1 MKLPLYRLLISL
13 VLLLSTSIHADAWE
27 WSYFVGDPV
36 NFTTKTLTLDE
47 VTQLRVRDIKRRLVR
62 QHGYGA
68 DEVARVL
75 DKKELIEALAFEEH
89 KIRQKELEQVKRNL
103 VWKGIFTALLVA
115 AITLFWPL
123 LRHLWE
129 VASINFIVYTDRKRF
144 EAQRCW
150 DYRSVQ
156 GCVIV
161 LLMGVL
167 DLAQLWMT
175 VSILLSWFT
184 TSRYFFPMP
193 NLSIRPAALM
203 GGPISQGPLA
213 GYGINLAPMALSWA
227 FRFVHARLEGF
238 VGLALKSAQKRQ
250 KKQQRAKETPEERA
264 ARKSAKHA
272 AREAAQQQ
280 ASQKMQEPDVRPLT
294 ADEIREAAA
303 LAAERRRSVIES
315 NTALDDLD

>member
-1 MKLPLYRLLISL
+1 MKLPLCSLLISL
-13 VLLLSTSIHADAWE
+13 LLLLSNAIHTYAWE
-27 WSYFVGDPV
+27 WSDLVGDPV
-36 NFTTKTLTLDE
+36 NFTTKTLTLDQ

-68 DEVARVL
+68 DEVGRVL
-75 DKKELIEALAFEEH
+75 DKKELIETLAFEEH

-103 VWKGIFTALLVA
+103 VWKGIFTAMLVA
-115 AITLFWPL
+115 SITLFWPL

-129 VASINFIVYTDRKRF
+129 VASINFVVYSDRKRF

-150 DYRSVQ
+150 DFKSVR
-156 GCVIV
+156 GCVLV
-161 LLMGVL
+161 VLMGVL

-175 VSILLSWFT
+175 VSILLSWFM

-193 NLSIRPAALM
+193 NLSIHPAAFM

-227 FRFVHARLEGF
+227 FRFAHTRLEGF
-238 VGLALKSAQKRQ
+238 VGIALKSAQKRQ
-250 KKQQRAKETPEERA
+250 KKEQRAKETLEERA
-264 ARKSAKHA
+264 ARKSARHA
-272 AREAAQQQ
+272 AKEAAQQQ
-280 ASQKMQEPDVRPLT
+280 PSQKMQEPDVRPLT

-303 LAAERRRSVIES
+303 LAAERRRAVIES
-315 NTALDDLD
+315 NTPLDDLD